1 MTKKLTWEVEKTSL
15 VLRVSDS
22 GKTTTWTLRP
32 KTQGNALAEILQQIA
47 SEVFDR
53 GEHDLERA
61 QDNSWARIAPNTP
74 MIENVRTVDAEE
86 LAELQRYNRYETTE
100 EASRA
105 AQAAAVK
112 QLEVSAKWFDVEDD
126 TYAMPIPDFDTG
138 EIRPR

>member
-1 MTKKLTWEVEKTSL
+1 MTKKLTWEADKTSL
-15 VLRVSDS
+15 VLKVTD
-22 GKTTTWTLRP
+22 GAKETTWKLR
-32 KTQGNALAEILQQIA
+32 KNMKAEDIRTALEEMQLALWEPT
-47 SEVFDR
+47 SNKD
-53 GEHDLERA
+53 
-61 QDNSWARIAPNTP
+61 WARVAPNTP
-74 MIENVRTVDAEE
+74 MIESVHTVDAEE
-86 LAELQRYNRYETTE
+86 LAELQRYRRYETSE

>member
-1 MTKKLTWEVEKTSL
+1 MTKKLTWEVDKTSL
-15 VLRVSDS
+15 VLRITDGDRETKWVVR
-22 GKTTTWTLRP
+22 KNTTTEKLR
-32 KTQGNALAEILQQIA
+32 GFLSEMLLELQE
-47 SEVFDR
+47 SPENEYGD
-53 GEHDLERA
+53 
-61 QDNSWARIAPNTP
+61 WARIAPNTP
-74 MIENVRTVDAEE
+74 MIESVRTVDAEE
-86 LAELQRYNRYETTE
+86 LAELRRYNRYETTE